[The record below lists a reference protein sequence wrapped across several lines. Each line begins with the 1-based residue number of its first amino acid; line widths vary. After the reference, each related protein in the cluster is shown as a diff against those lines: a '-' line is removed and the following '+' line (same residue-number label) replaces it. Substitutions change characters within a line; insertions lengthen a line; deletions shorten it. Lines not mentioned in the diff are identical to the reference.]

1 MTTATR
7 SFRRG
12 PSGRLLGTRIDDPGF
27 IELGALSSGHRVLGF
42 DINKGR
48 KAVRVIKYAAA
59 THGFEGSLFTGVD
72 VVQEVPYGEGVDVA
86 ALSPQHSLSP
96 GLAHRNAGSTVP
108 CRTSLPSGASSRAA
122 QRTSCL
128 RRQASSVFGQRE
140 KT

>member
-42 DINKGR
+42 DIDKGR
-48 KAVRVIKYAAA
+48 KAVRVIEYAAA
-59 THGFEGSLFTGVD
+59 THGFEGSLFTRVD

-86 ALSPQHSLSP
+86 ALSPQHPLSP
-96 GLAHRNAGSTVP
+96 GLAHPKLDRRKAHLFGGGQQPTFLHNAVAP
-108 CRTSLPSGASSRAA
+108 
-122 QRTSCL
+122 
-128 RRQASSVFGQRE
+128 
-140 KT
+140 